1 MRNINADEIDTS
13 NCNSIE
19 LFVKLKHLEKNGKC
33 DNAFM
38 NHILAEVYKDYRTPN
53 ATADTNIDFKKW
65 FVQQLELEKKHGNN
79 KFRTQLEVL
88 IDYL

>member
-1 MRNINADEIDTS
+1 
-13 NCNSIE
+13 
-19 LFVKLKHLEKNGKC
+19 
-33 DNAFM
+33 M

-65 FVQQLELEKKHGNN
+65 FEQQLELEKRHGNN
-79 KFRTQLEVL
+79 KFRKQLEEL